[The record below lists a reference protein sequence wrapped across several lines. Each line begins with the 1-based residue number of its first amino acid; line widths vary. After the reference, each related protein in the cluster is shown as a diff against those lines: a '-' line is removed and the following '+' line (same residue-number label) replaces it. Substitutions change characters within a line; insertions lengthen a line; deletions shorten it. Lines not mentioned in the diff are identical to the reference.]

1 MTPPPPSSP
10 NGTPGAPETVAIV
23 GLGYVGLPTAI
34 AFARAGLEVAGLD
47 IDQARVDRLRK
58 GDNPL
63 RDAALGDLG
72 GLVES
77 KRFVAT
83 TDPAEAITG
92 KDAVIL
98 AVPTPITETK
108 DPDLSYVEAAARSIG
123 PHLTEGTLVV
133 LESTVYPGATQE
145 VLVPA
150 LDATLDADLRIG
162 EDIGVAYCPER
173 LNPGDPEHGVDGVVR
188 VLGANEPRWAEKGQ
202 ALYSTIVP
210 EIHLVRDTRTAEAAK
225 VIENVQ
231 RDLNIALVNELSL
244 IFDRMD
250 LDVHEVLDAA
260 ATKWNFHRYNPGPG
274 VGGHCLP
281 VDPYYLTWKA
291 QSLGFHPQVIL
302 AGRSTNDG
310 MPEQVVQATI
320 GALNE
325 VGRPVKNT
333 RIAVLGLTYKPN
345 TSDAR
350 NSPAL
355 QITQRLADMG
365 ADLAAVDPW
374 LAEDGAQD
382 PGLTLH
388 ELDDALDGAQAVLL
402 LVPHD
407 AFEDLDADRLT
418 EHLQED
424 AVVVDTTA
432 LLDPAQVRQA
442 GLGYRALGRP

>member
-1 MTPPPPSSP
+1 MTPPRSSP
-10 NGTPGAPETVAIV
+10 DDITSVAIV

-47 IDQARVDRLRK
+47 IDQARVDRLRD
-58 GDNPL
+58 GENPL
-63 RDAALGDLG
+63 RDAALGDIG
-72 GLVES
+72 DLVAS
-77 KRFVAT
+77 KRFFPT
-83 TDPAEAITG
+83 TDPAEAIPG

-108 DPDLSYVEAAARSIG
+108 DPDLSYIQAAARSIG

-145 VLVPA
+145 VLIPA
-150 LDATLDADLRIG
+150 LEETTDLAIG
-162 EDIGVAYCPER
+162 EEIGVAYCPER
-173 LNPGDPEHGVDGVVR
+173 LNPGDPDHGVDGVVR

-260 ATKWNFHRYNPGPG
+260 ATKWNFHRYSPGPG

-310 MPEQVVQATI
+310 MPEQVVRATVE
-320 GALNE
+320 ALND
-325 VGRPVKNT
+325 VGRPVKGT

-365 ADLAAVDPW
+365 ADLRAVDPW

-382 PGLTLH
+382 PGFELH
-388 ELDDALDGAQAVLL
+388 DLDEALAGAQAVLL
-402 LVPHD
+402 VVPHD
-407 AFEDLDADRLT
+407 AFEDLNVERLT
-418 EHLQED
+418 EHLEPG

-432 LLDPAQVRQA
+432 LLDPAQVRKA